1 MKSGFRS
8 GKEHDAGCLE
18 IQPLH
23 RRKSRVILPK
33 KIEQRQPVDL
43 AAPLYNE
50 LARKLVHGE
59 EPVVFEEDAVSMNR
73 HEGSVA
79 ETLTPVPPIGGG
91 VPRERGVG
99 KGNT

>member
-1 MKSGFRS
+1 
-8 GKEHDAGCLE
+8 
-18 IQPLH
+18 
-23 RRKSRVILPK
+23 
-33 KIEQRQPVDL
+33 
-43 AAPLYNE
+43 
-50 LARKLVHGE
+50 
-59 EPVVFEEDAVSMNR
+59 MNR